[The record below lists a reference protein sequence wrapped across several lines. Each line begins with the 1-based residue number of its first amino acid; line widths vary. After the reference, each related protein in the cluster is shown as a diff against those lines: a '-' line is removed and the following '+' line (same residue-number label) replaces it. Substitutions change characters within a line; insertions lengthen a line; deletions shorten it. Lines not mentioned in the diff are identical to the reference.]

1 MKKKIALILVIIMMF
16 MTTVPTFAIN
26 KAMIDTMVDKIAQYD
41 SQTRSSLFA
50 NIAVFSGAEDNLEMV
65 CSQIDAQNGMVY
77 DMIKP
82 VINEFGADATKAML
96 RSIASFGCPNMKNVF
111 YALADA
117 KTKPKPLT
125 LSIKAKAGMTAL
137 FTMLDQSS
145 PELAA
150 ILRED
155 GVNESVLAYVL
166 KNMFLNVGDGYLFKY
181 NETNSVFSVN
191 AISQSFKDSL
201 DRVWADIELGGESL
215 TADTLVRTMV
225 DAFNGYLDAKNSN
238 KVADALKELGLC
250 EFVGESESDGGN
262 SNAGGGT
269 VVDKPNDENEETPP
283 AVDDKKQF
291 TDIDNYAW
299 AKDAIYELRDKG
311 IINGT
316 SETTFAPANNIKR
329 GDFILILTRML
340 GITGG
345 ADNFVDVPSGS
356 YYYNAI
362 SAAKAA
368 GIAKGTDGNFVP
380 EASITRQDL
389 ITLAYRAFCEKGYIS
404 AADDMS
410 VLDTFSDG
418 TLISGY
424 AKEAMAA
431 MVNRGII
438 KGSDGGVN
446 PVGYATRAE
455 VAVMCS
461 RLIALMK

>member
-1 MKKKIALILVIIMMF
+1 MKKKIALILAVVMVF
-16 MTTVPTFAIN
+16 MTALPTFAIN
-26 KAMIDTMVDKIAQYD
+26 KAMIDSMVGKISQYD

-50 NIAVFSGAEDNLEMV
+50 NIAVFSGAEDNLETV
-65 CSQIDAQNGMVY
+65 CSQIDAQNGMIY
-77 DMIKP
+77 DIIKP
-82 VINEFGADATKAML
+82 VINEFGAEATKAMI

-117 KTKPKPLT
+117 KTKPKPLA
-125 LSIKAKAGMTAL
+125 LSVKAKAGMTAL
-137 FTMLDQSS
+137 FTVLDQSS

-166 KNMFLNVGDGYLFKY
+166 KNMFLNAGNGYLLKY
-181 NETNSVFSVN
+181 NKANSVFSVN
-191 AISQSFKDSL
+191 AISERFETSL
-201 DRVWADIELGGESL
+201 DSVWNGIEVGGESM
-215 TADTLVRTMV
+215 TAGTLVGTMV
-225 DAFNGYLDAKNSN
+225 NAFNGYLNAQDSN
-238 KVADALKELGLC
+238 KVADALAELGLC
-250 EFVGESESDGGN
+250 EIIGEEES
-262 SNAGGGT
+262 GGGSVGGGA
-269 VVDKPNDENEETPP
+269 VVDKPKEDTTETPT
-283 AVDDKKQF
+283 ATDGKKQF
-291 TDIDNYAW
+291 TDIENYSW

-316 SETTFAPANNIKR
+316 SETTFSPANNIKR

-340 GITGG
+340 AITGG

-356 YYYNAI
+356 YYYDAI

-368 GIAKGTDGNFVP
+368 GIAKGTDGNFMP

-404 AADDMS
+404 KTDDMS
-410 VLDTFSDG
+410 VLDAFSDNA
-418 TLISGY
+418 LISGY

-431 MVNRGII
+431 MVSKGII

-446 PVGYATRAE
+446 PAGYATRAE

-461 RLIALMK
+461 RLLALMK